1 MSRSLAQFLK
11 FPLGDCLYTKAF
23 KKNSAW
29 RKILPLLKMRNPLF
43 SVLNQGLQRQS
54 SQSSRSK
61 RRPRLRETPRKM
73 CFVFLVTIFHR
84 ALFTP
89 QLICYYNV
97 LSLFLYYLSC
107 LPIHLFMQFE
117 SLIYTI
123 ISISFFFLYRT
134 IPHYL
139 WCNIRISFTEDNF
152 HFTFLNPMPLKKKWP
167 GRLWTIIKSH
177 EWHHW

>member
-97 LSLFLYYLSC
+97 FFHYSCIIFPAYLFISLCNLNHLFILLSLSPSSSFIV
-107 LPIHLFMQFE
+107 PFP
-117 SLIYTI
+117 I
-123 ISISFFFLYRT
+123 ISDVI
-134 IPHYL
+134 
-139 WCNIRISFTEDNF
+139 
-152 HFTFLNPMPLKKKWP
+152 
-167 GRLWTIIKSH
+167 
-177 EWHHW
+177 